1 MLISVNISATG
12 RKGVTMSLINNLRR
26 MIQAKLNEIEGLDSG
41 IIVDQEMV
49 ETGRYYFGYDIRTS
63 LNHRDLSY
71 DNEQYT
77 ISIIGYL
84 STKGG
89 TQKEFDDYLDAI
101 CDKLGE
107 LRFRPTTQD
116 SPITP
121 DPGYREC
128 MLTAYAQANTLERT
142 LR

>member
-1 MLISVNISATG
+1 MALVNQL
-12 RKGVTMSLINNLRR
+12 RKMVQT
-26 MIQAKLNEIEGLDSG
+26 KLTEIDGLECG
-41 IIVDQEMV
+41 IIVAQDLV
-49 ETGRYYFGYDIRTS
+49 ETNRYYFGYDIRTS
-63 LNHRDLSY
+63 LNKRDLSY

-77 ISIIGYL
+77 ISLVGYL

-89 TQKEFDDYLDAI
+89 TQAKFDEYLDAI

-116 SPITP
+116 SPMTP
-121 DPGYREC
+121 DTGYREC
-128 MLTAYAQANTLERT
+128 MVSAYAQLNTLEKT

>member
-1 MLISVNISATG
+1 M
-12 RKGVTMSLINNLRR
+12 KLINNLRKI
-26 MIQAKLNEIEGLDSG
+26 IQSKLNEIDGLESG
-41 IIVDQEMV
+41 IIVAQDLV
-49 ETGRYYFGYDIRTS
+49 ETDRYYFGYDIRTS
-63 LNHRDLSY
+63 LNKRDLSY

-77 ISIIGYL
+77 ISVIGYL

-89 TQKEFDDYLDAI
+89 TQKQFDDYLDAI
-101 CDKLGE
+101 CEKLGE

-121 DPGYREC
+121 DTGYREC
-128 MLTAYAQANTLERT
+128 MLTAYAQANSLEKT

>member
-1 MLISVNISATG
+1 MALVNNI
-12 RKGVTMSLINNLRR
+12 RKLVQS
-26 MIQAKLNEIEGLDSG
+26 KLEEIDGLEAG
-41 IIVDQEMV
+41 IIVAQDLV
-49 ETGRYYFGYDIRTS
+49 EKGRYYFGYDVRTS

-89 TQKEFDDYLDAI
+89 TQAEFDKYLDAI

-121 DPGYREC
+121 DTGYREC
-128 MLTAYAQANTLERT
+128 MLTAYAQANTLEKT

>member
-1 MLISVNISATG
+1 MA
-12 RKGVTMSLINNLRR
+12 RLINPLRKL
-26 MIQAKLNEIEGLDSG
+26 IQSKLTEIEGLEAG
-41 IIVDQEMV
+41 IIVPPELV
-49 ETGRYYFGYDIRTS
+49 EKGRYYFGYDIRTS

-77 ISIIGYL
+77 VSVIGYL

-89 TQKEFDDYLDAI
+89 TQKQFDDYLDAI
-101 CDKLGE
+101 CEKLGE
-107 LRFRPTTQD
+107 LRLRPTTQD

-121 DPGYREC
+121 DTGYREC
-128 MLTAYAQANTLERT
+128 MLTAYAQANTLEKT

>member
-1 MLISVNISATG
+1 MALVNNI
-12 RKGVTMSLINNLRR
+12 RR
-26 MIQAKLNEIEGLDSG
+26 MVQSKLNEIDGLDAG
-41 IIVDQEMV
+41 IIVAQDMV
-49 ETGRYYFGYDIRTS
+49 ETGRYYFGYDVRTS
-63 LNHRDLSY
+63 LNKRDLSY

-77 ISIIGYL
+77 VSLVGYL

-89 TQKEFDDYLDAI
+89 TLADFDKYLDAI

-116 SPITP
+116 SPIAP
-121 DPGYREC
+121 DTGYREC
-128 MLTAYAQANTLERT
+128 MLTAYAQLNTLEKT

>member
-1 MLISVNISATG
+1 MALVN
-12 RKGVTMSLINNLRR
+12 KVRR
-26 MIQAKLNEIEGLDSG
+26 MIQSKLNEIDGLEAG
-41 IIVDQEMV
+41 VIVAQNLV
-49 ETGRYYFGYDIRTS
+49 EEGRYYFGYDVRTS
-63 LNHRDLSY
+63 LNKRDLSY

-77 ISIIGYL
+77 ISLVGYL

-89 TQKEFDDYLDAI
+89 TLAEFDKKLDAI

-116 SPITP
+116 SPLSP
-121 DPGYREC
+121 DTGYREC
-128 MLTAYAQANTLERT
+128 MLTAYAQLNTLEKS

>member
-1 MLISVNISATG
+1 MALV
-12 RKGVTMSLINNLRR
+12 NNLRR
-26 MIQAKLNEIEGLDSG
+26 MIQSKLNEIEGLESG
-41 IIVDQEMV
+41 IIVPQNMV
-49 ETGRYYFGYDIRTS
+49 EKDKYYFGYDIRTS
-63 LNHRDLSY
+63 LNKRDLSY

-77 ISIIGYL
+77 VSIVGYL

-89 TQKEFDDYLDAI
+89 TLANFDAKLDAI

-116 SPITP
+116 SPLTP
-121 DPGYREC
+121 DTGYREC
-128 MLTAYAQANTLERT
+128 MLTAYAQLNTLEKA

>member
-1 MLISVNISATG
+1 MA
-12 RKGVTMSLINNLRR
+12 LINKIRR
-26 MIQAKLNEIEGLDSG
+26 LIQAKLNEIEGLEAG
-41 IIVDQEMV
+41 IIVAQDMV
-49 ETGRYYFGYDIRTS
+49 EKGRYYFGYDVRTS
-63 LNHRDLSY
+63 LNRRDLSY

-77 ISIIGYL
+77 VSIIGYL

-89 TQKEFDDYLDAI
+89 TQKQFDDYLDAI

-107 LRFRPTTQD
+107 LRLRPTTQD

-121 DPGYREC
+121 DTVYREC
-128 MLTAYAQANTLERT
+128 MLTAYAQLNTLEKT

>member
-1 MLISVNISATG
+1 MARLLNPL
-12 RKGVTMSLINNLRR
+12 RKLVQS
-26 MIQAKLNEIEGLDSG
+26 KLKEIEGLDSG
-41 IIVDQEMV
+41 IIVPHEMV
-49 ETGRYYFGYDIRTS
+49 EKNKYYFGYDLRTS
-63 LNHRDLSY
+63 LNRRDLSY

-77 ISIIGYL
+77 ISIVGYL

-89 TQKEFDDYLDAI
+89 TQKQFDDYLDAI
-101 CDKLGE
+101 CEKLGE

-121 DPGYREC
+121 DSGYREC
-128 MLTAYAQANTLERT
+128 MLTAYAQANTLEKM

>member
-1 MLISVNISATG
+1 MALVNNI
-12 RKGVTMSLINNLRR
+12 RR
-26 MIQAKLNEIEGLDSG
+26 MIQTKLNEIEGLDAG
-41 IIVDQEMV
+41 IIVAQDMV

-63 LNHRDLSY
+63 LNRRDLSY

-77 ISIIGYL
+77 ISLVGYL

-89 TQKEFDDYLDAI
+89 TLAEFDRYLDAI

-116 SPITP
+116 SPISP
-121 DPGYREC
+121 DTGYREC
-128 MLTAYAQANTLERT
+128 MLTAYAQLNTLEKT

>member
-1 MLISVNISATG
+1 MARLVNPL
-12 RKGVTMSLINNLRR
+12 RK
-26 MIQAKLNEIEGLDSG
+26 MIQAKLNEIEGLESG
-41 IIVDQEMV
+41 IIVAQDMV
-49 ETGRYYFGYDIRTS
+49 EIGRYYFGYDLRTS
-63 LNHRDLSY
+63 LNKIDLSY

-77 ISIIGYL
+77 ISVVGYL

-89 TQKEFDDYLDAI
+89 TQKQFDEKLDAI

-121 DPGYREC
+121 DTGYREC
-128 MLTAYAQANTLERT
+128 MLTAYAQANTLERS

>member
-1 MLISVNISATG
+1 MRLV
-12 RKGVTMSLINNLRR
+12 NNLR
-26 MIQAKLNEIEGLDSG
+26 ILVQSKLMEIEGLDAG
-41 IIVDQEMV
+41 IIVSQELV
-49 ETGRYYFGYDIRTS
+49 EEGKYYFGYDIRTS
-63 LNHRDLSY
+63 LNRRDLSY

-77 ISIIGYL
+77 VSVIGYL

-89 TQKEFDDYLDAI
+89 TQKQFDDYLDAI
-101 CDKLGE
+101 CEKLGE
-107 LRFRPTTQD
+107 LRLRPTTQD

-121 DPGYREC
+121 DTGYREC

>member
-1 MLISVNISATG
+1 MALVNKI
-12 RKGVTMSLINNLRR
+12 RQLV
-26 MIQAKLNEIEGLDSG
+26 QAKLTEIEGLEAG
-41 IIVDQEMV
+41 IIVAQDLV
-49 ETGRYYFGYDIRTS
+49 EVGRYYFGYDIRTN
-63 LNHRDLSY
+63 LNKRDLSY

-77 ISIIGYL
+77 IAIIGYL

-89 TQKEFDDYLDAI
+89 SQADFDEKLDAI

-121 DPGYREC
+121 DTGYREC
-128 MLTAYAQANTLERT
+128 MLTAYAQLNTLEKT

>member
-1 MLISVNISATG
+1 MALVNNI
-12 RKGVTMSLINNLRR
+12 RR
-26 MIQAKLNEIEGLDSG
+26 MIQSKLNEIEGLEAG
-41 IIVDQEMV
+41 IIVAQDLV
-49 ETGRYYFGYDIRTS
+49 EEGRYYFGYDIRTS
-63 LNHRDLSY
+63 LNKRDLSY

-77 ISIIGYL
+77 ISLVGYL

-89 TQKEFDDYLDAI
+89 TLADFDKYLDAI

-116 SPITP
+116 SPIAP
-121 DPGYREC
+121 DTGYREC
-128 MLTAYAQANTLERT
+128 MLTAYAQANTLEKA

>member
-1 MLISVNISATG
+1 VAF
-12 RKGVTMSLINNLRR
+12 INNIRR
-26 MIQAKLNEIEGLDSG
+26 LVQAKLNEIDGLEAG
-41 IIVDQEMV
+41 IIVAQNLV
-49 ETGRYYFGYDIRTS
+49 ETDRYYFGYDIRTS
-63 LNHRDLSY
+63 LNRRDLSY

-77 ISIIGYL
+77 ISLVGYL

-89 TQKEFDDYLDAI
+89 TQAEFDKYLDAI

-107 LRFRPTTQD
+107 LRFRPSTQD

-121 DPGYREC
+121 DTGYREC
-128 MLTAYAQANTLERT
+128 MISAYAQANSLERT

>member
-1 MLISVNISATG
+1 MALVN
-12 RKGVTMSLINNLRR
+12 KLRR
-26 MIQAKLNEIEGLDSG
+26 LVQAKLTEIDGLDTG
-41 IIVDQEMV
+41 VIVAQDLV
-49 ETGRYYFGYDIRTS
+49 EAGRYYFGYDVRTS
-63 LNHRDLSY
+63 LNKRDLSY

-77 ISIIGYL
+77 VSIIGYL

-89 TQKEFDDYLDAI
+89 TQAEFDKYLDAI

-121 DPGYREC
+121 DTGYHEC
-128 MLTAYAQANTLERT
+128 MLTAYAQLNTLEKT

>member
-1 MLISVNISATG
+1 MARLV
-12 RKGVTMSLINNLRR
+12 NNLRR
-26 MIQAKLNEIEGLDSG
+26 MIQSKLTEIKGLECG
-41 IIVDQEMV
+41 IIVAQDMV
-49 ETGRYYFGYDIRTS
+49 ETGRYYFGYDVRTS
-63 LNHRDLSY
+63 LNKRDLSY

-77 ISIIGYL
+77 VSIVGYL

-101 CDKLGE
+101 CEKLGE
-107 LRFRPTTQD
+107 LRFRATTQD

-121 DPGYREC
+121 DTGYREC
-128 MLTAYAQANTLERT
+128 MLTAYAQLNTLEKT

>member
-1 MLISVNISATG
+1 MARLV
-12 RKGVTMSLINNLRR
+12 NNLRR
-26 MIQAKLNEIEGLDSG
+26 MIQSKLTEIEGLECG
-41 IIVDQEMV
+41 IIVTQDMV
-49 ETGRYYFGYDIRTS
+49 ETGRYYFGYDVRTS
-63 LNHRDLSY
+63 LNKRDLSY

-77 ISIIGYL
+77 VSIVGYL

-89 TQKEFDDYLDAI
+89 TQKEFDDYLDTI
-101 CDKLGE
+101 CEKLGE

-121 DPGYREC
+121 DTGYREC
-128 MLTAYAQANTLERT
+128 MLTAYAQLNTLEKT

>member
-1 MLISVNISATG
+1 MARLLNPLRKLIQS
-12 RKGVTMSLINNLRR
+12 
-26 MIQAKLNEIEGLDSG
+26 KLTEIDGLESG
-41 IIVDQEMV
+41 IIVSQELV
-49 ETGRYYFGYDIRTS
+49 EKGKYYFGYDLRTS
-63 LNHRDLSY
+63 LNSRDLSY

-77 ISIIGYL
+77 VSIIGYL

-89 TQKEFDDYLDAI
+89 TQKQFDDYLDAI
-101 CDKLGE
+101 CEKLGE

-121 DPGYREC
+121 DTGYREC
-128 MLTAYAQANTLERT
+128 MITAYAQLNTLEKS

>member
-1 MLISVNISATG
+1 MARLLNPLRKLIQS
-12 RKGVTMSLINNLRR
+12 
-26 MIQAKLNEIEGLDSG
+26 KLTEIEGLESG
-41 IIVDQEMV
+41 IIASQELV
-49 ETGRYYFGYDIRTS
+49 EKGKYYFGYDLRTS
-63 LNHRDLSY
+63 LNRRDLSY

-77 ISIIGYL
+77 VSIIGYL

-101 CDKLGE
+101 CEKLGE

-121 DPGYREC
+121 DTGYREC
-128 MLTAYAQANTLERT
+128 MLTAYAQLNTLEKM

>member
-1 MLISVNISATG
+1 MARLVNPL
-12 RKGVTMSLINNLRR
+12 RK
-26 MIQAKLNEIEGLDSG
+26 MIQSKLNEIEGLESG
-41 IIVDQEMV
+41 IIVAQDLV
-49 ETGRYYFGYDIRTS
+49 EIGRYYFGYDLRTS
-63 LNHRDLSY
+63 LNKRDLSY

-77 ISIIGYL
+77 ISIVGYL

-89 TQKEFDDYLDAI
+89 TQKQFDDYLDAI

-116 SPITP
+116 SPIVP
-121 DPGYREC
+121 DTGYREC
-128 MLTAYAQANTLERT
+128 MLTAYAQANTLEKS

>member
-1 MLISVNISATG
+1 MARLV
-12 RKGVTMSLINNLRR
+12 NNLRR
-26 MIQAKLNEIEGLDSG
+26 MIQSKLTEIEGLECG
-41 IIVDQEMV
+41 IIVAQDMV
-49 ETGRYYFGYDIRTS
+49 ETGRYYFGYDVRTS
-63 LNHRDLSY
+63 LNKRDLSY

-77 ISIIGYL
+77 VSIVGYL

-89 TQKEFDDYLDAI
+89 TQKEFDDYLDTI
-101 CDKLGE
+101 CEKLGE

-121 DPGYREC
+121 DTGYREC
-128 MLTAYAQANTLERT
+128 MLTAYAQLNTLEKT

>member
-1 MLISVNISATG
+1 MAF
-12 RKGVTMSLINNLRR
+12 INNIRR
-26 MIQAKLNEIEGLDSG
+26 LVQAKLNEIDGLEAG
-41 IIVDQEMV
+41 IIVAQNLV
-49 ETGRYYFGYDIRTS
+49 ETDRYYFGYDIRTS
-63 LNHRDLSY
+63 LNRRDLSY

-77 ISIIGYL
+77 ISLVGYL

-89 TQKEFDDYLDAI
+89 TQAEFDKYLDAI

-107 LRFRPTTQD
+107 LRFRPSTQD

-121 DPGYREC
+121 DTGYREC
-128 MLTAYAQANTLERT
+128 MISAYAQANSLERT

>member
-1 MLISVNISATG
+1 M
-12 RKGVTMSLINNLRR
+12 KLINNLRKI
-26 MIQAKLNEIEGLDSG
+26 IQSKLNEIDGLESG
-41 IIVDQEMV
+41 IIVAQDLV
-49 ETGRYYFGYDIRTS
+49 ETDRYYFGYDIRTS
-63 LNHRDLSY
+63 LNKRDLSY

-77 ISIIGYL
+77 ISVIGYL

-89 TQKEFDDYLDAI
+89 TQKQFDDYLDAI
-101 CDKLGE
+101 CEKLGE

-121 DPGYREC
+121 DAGYREC
-128 MLTAYAQANTLERT
+128 MLTAYAQANSLEKT